1 MIGLAQAAALL
12 IAVGI
17 AWRGSDT
24 APSITSPATPADLAQ
39 NPKPSLDS
47 VFDLDEGD
55 PVLIHSDG
63 KKAWADK
70 LTAQDTSNGVD
81 EWYVFFNELE
91 PMAKSVVAMTE

>member
-1 MIGLAQAAALL
+1 M
-12 IAVGI
+12 
-17 AWRGSDT
+17 
-24 APSITSPATPADLAQ
+24 
-39 NPKPSLDS
+39 
-47 VFDLDEGD
+47 FDLDEGD